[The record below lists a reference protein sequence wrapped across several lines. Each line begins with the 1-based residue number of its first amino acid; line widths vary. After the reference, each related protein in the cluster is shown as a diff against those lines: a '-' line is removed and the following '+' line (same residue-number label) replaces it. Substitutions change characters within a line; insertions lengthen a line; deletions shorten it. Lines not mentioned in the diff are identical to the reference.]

1 MKDGDSTN
9 KISGSAQKKTDFSS
23 KDWDSAASHN
33 GHWSNATAE
42 RTQ

>member
-9 KISGSAQKKTDFSS
+9 KILVQPKKTDFSS
-23 KDWDSAASHN
+23 KDWDSAANHN

-42 RTQ
+42 HTQ